1 MIFQFIHKST
11 TMKYFG
17 LLWVVL
23 ILYAC
28 GTGNTH
34 VKGVTS
40 LAARTD
46 CKGPCGKTMPCEG
59 KTFTMEVELRN
70 RNVLQGGRTIFI
82 RDPDNYDYTVK
93 IEFAESVPDSLFMDI
108 QDPKYKRIR
117 VTGVVSGYDVY
128 VHETCT
134 RSYVFSVTDPKNF
147 SMMTE

>member
-1 MIFQFIHKST
+1 MQQSLF
-11 TMKYFG
+11 MKYFG
-17 LLWVVL
+17 LLFLVL
-23 ILYAC
+23 LHFSC
-28 GTGNTH
+28 GSNNH

-93 IEFAESVPDSLFMDI
+93 IEFAESVPDSVFLDI
-108 QDPKYKRIR
+108 QDPKYKRVR

-134 RSYVFSVTDPKNF
+134 RSYVFSVSDPKNF